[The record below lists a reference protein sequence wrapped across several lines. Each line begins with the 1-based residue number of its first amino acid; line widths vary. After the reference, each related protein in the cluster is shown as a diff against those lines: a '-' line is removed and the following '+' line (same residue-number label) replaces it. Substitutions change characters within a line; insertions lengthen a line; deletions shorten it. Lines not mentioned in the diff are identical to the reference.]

1 MRRLWLLFT
10 QAVTVALGCLLVIQ
24 VLKPGWW
31 ATLAQPKNT
40 AAPAVAIAPPA
51 ARAPA
56 AVPAA
61 PSLYSYHDAASR
73 AAPAVVSIVT
83 SKGARGRN
91 AESDEWFR
99 YFFGDRAPPK
109 GQGGTQSGLGSGV
122 IVSADGYLLT
132 NNHVVAGA
140 DTVSVQ
146 LNDGRETEA
155 KVVGTD
161 PETDLAVLKIELNN
175 LPVVSFGNAKAL
187 RVGDVVLA
195 IGNPFNVGQTVT
207 GGIVSALG
215 RNRLGLSTFENFIQT
230 DAAINPGNSGGALV
244 DATGALVG
252 INTAIFSRSG
262 GNMGIGFAV
271 PADTAQMVLAS
282 LVKEGKVTRG
292 WIGVEPRDLN
302 EEFIKTF
309 SLPVS
314 EGVLI
319 TSVVVGGPADQAGVR
334 PGDVV
339 VKVAAQPVANTVQL
353 LAAVAALKPGEPTQ
367 LTLQRGA
374 TALDLT
380 VTVALRPAQ
389 KARPQ

>member
-1 MRRLWLLFT
+1 MRRLWLLFS
-10 QAVTVALGCLLVIQ
+10 QAVTVVLGCLLVIQ

-31 ATLAQPKNT
+31 ATLSPSKASPDVLT
-40 AAPAVAIAPPA
+40 TLPAAVAPAV
-51 ARAPA
+51 RHSAPA
-56 AVPAA
+56 MH
-61 PSLYSYHDAASR
+61 SYHDAASR

-83 SKGARGRN
+83 SKAARGRS

-99 YFFGDRAPPK
+99 YFFGDRGHPK
-109 GQGGTQSGLGSGV
+109 GHGGSQSGLGSGV
-122 IVSADGYLLT
+122 IVSPDGYLLT

-146 LNDGRETEA
+146 LNDGREADA

-161 PETDLAVLKIELNN
+161 PETDLAVLKIELDK

-282 LVKEGKVTRG
+282 LVKDGKVTRG

-309 SLPVS
+309 NLPLKD
-314 EGVLI
+314 GVLI

-339 VKVAAQPVANTVQL
+339 VRVATQPVANTVQL
-353 LAAVAALKPGEPTQ
+353 LAAVAALQPGTPAQ

-374 TALDLT
+374 TALEVS
-380 VTVALRPAQ
+380 VTVARRPAQ
-389 KARPQ
+389 KTRQQ